1 MAYYFIFPEKDTTLY
16 SHPDRSTMN
25 TGNDEVLELIK
36 EKGSNN
42 TLHYPSRI
50 LIQFSNDDIQ
60 KVINK
65 IGSNNFT
72 ASLQLFSTEHKN
84 LAAEQLIEVFPIS
97 QSWNEGTGRYSN
109 LPLSSNGSSW
119 LYRDNSINK
128 IEWSTSS
135 FSPGTTGSIFSP
147 NITKGGGVWYTGSG
161 FEGSQSFA
169 NADSLDLNIDVTSIV
184 QKFSSSLY
192 ASQTYPTGIPNYGFI
207 IKNPE
212 ITENAVSGSNGE
224 LQYFSV
230 DTHTIYPPRL
240 AFKWDDSTA
249 TSGPYSTDGNNEII
263 HPTADSSS
271 QYINVSLTNTK
282 NEYNK
287 NEEATFRLHVRKKY
301 PTRTFVSGSNFL
313 KTGFLKKTS
322 YYSIRDAHTE
332 EVIIP
337 FDNNCTKLSVDNNG
351 MYFKLHMNGFQP
363 ERYYRILIKHINDYG
378 TTIFDD
384 NYYFKVIR

>member
-1 MAYYFIFPEKDTTLY
+1 
-16 SHPDRSTMN
+16 MN